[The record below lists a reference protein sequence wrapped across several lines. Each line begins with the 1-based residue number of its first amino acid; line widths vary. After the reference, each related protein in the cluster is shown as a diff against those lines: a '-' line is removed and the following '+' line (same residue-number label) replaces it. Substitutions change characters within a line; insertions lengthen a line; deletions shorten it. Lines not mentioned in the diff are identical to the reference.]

1 MIWLCYFV
9 VQKYYFVYKQG
20 PKQGR
25 RARKEIEVD
34 SGPAEDV
41 HEDDT
46 VAAADVPIARDV
58 SKNVFIL
65 KLVTLFLTCC

>member
-1 MIWLCYFV
+1 MHKIYSFCFCFIL
-9 VQKYYFVYKQG
+9 QG

-25 RARKEIEVD
+25 RARKDIEVD

-58 SKNVFIL
+58 S
-65 KLVTLFLTCC
+65 TS